1 MQRFLKLRIQNR
13 VRVRHYD
20 AAIVRWGTMDPLAE
34 KYYSISP
41 YVYCLDNPINRF
53 DPDGR
58 LASSSA
64 SPPPPAIARPKEE
77 WKPNY

>member
-1 MQRFLKLRIQNR
+1 
-13 VRVRHYD
+13 
-20 AAIVRWGTMDPLAE
+20 MDPLAE

-64 SPPPPAIARPKEE
+64 STPPSAIARPKEE
-77 WKPNY
+77 WKPNF